1 MSDQPLTI
9 EAINW
14 REAFPFTHLFRAF
27 RVAIHPSKIVLGM
40 VALLLLFG
48 GGRVLDGFWPI
59 RDRAVPG
66 EASLYESAHQQA
78 NPGTIFSEQR
88 NKIRS
93 DIEARYAGEL
103 VRWHLVSGADAA
115 RAAAGGEN
123 VSAMK
128 AAIIAERDKNVAD
141 ATTVRDAATAAADK
155 LSGQQREQAEADAQN
170 HYEQA
175 RLAAYEDANTEFE
188 QDKTIKGE
196 GLFEHYFGYESN
208 QVSHVVR
215 GVCQWNWF
223 GRESVAGDNPL
234 ASYSEPGVIQSL
246 LRFFTVGPLWLL
258 MQHPLYF
265 ILFGIYSLVLWAIFG
280 GAISRIAAV
289 HVARDQ
295 KMSIRSALRFSISK
309 FLSFLFAPIIPL
321 LIILALGVIVTIGSV
336 LGNIPFFGPIIVG
349 ALFFLALAAG
359 FVMTLVLL
367 GLLGGFNLM
376 YPTIAVEGSDSFDAI
391 SRSFSYLYALP
402 WRLAFYTV
410 VAVIYGALAYLFVRL
425 FIFLMLAMAHKFVG
439 MGMFV
444 HANSTAPLWAAMWPS
459 PATAARLSYDVDF
472 LTLSPGQSLG
482 AFLISFWVYLVIT
495 ILGAF
500 AISFYF
506 SANTIIYYLMRQEAD
521 TTAMDDVYLE
531 QLDDEIPELSAAAPA
546 SAAGPIAEVPQ
557 TGPASDSVNNPD
569 GPPST

>member
-1 MSDQPLTI
+1 MADQPLTI

-14 REAFPFTHLFRAF
+14 REAFPFTNIFRAF
-27 RVAIHPSKIVLGM
+27 RVAIHPSKIVLGL
-40 VALLLLFG
+40 VALLLLYG
-48 GGRVLDGFWPI
+48 GGRLLDSVWPI
-59 RDRAVPG
+59 ENRAVPG
-66 EASLYESAHQQA
+66 EAALFESFHKHGNAGNKFSDVVDESRKGIQA
-78 NPGTIFSEQR
+78 MYAEKLLQY
-88 NKIRS
+88 KIVTTTENAEKAAANG
-93 DIEARYAGEL
+93 DELGEL
-103 VRWHLVSGADAA
+103 
-115 RAAAGGEN
+115 
-123 VSAMK
+123 K
-128 AAIIAERDKNVAD
+128 AKIIADRDTVVQEAVK
-141 ATTVRDAATAAADK
+141 VRDDTLSK
-155 LSGQQREQAEADAQN
+155 LSGKGNERAIADVESHYQQVRRE
-170 HYEQA
+170 
-175 RLAAYEDANTEFE
+175 AYEGAYGEFE
-188 QDKTIKGE
+188 SLKAIKGE
-196 GLFEHYFGYESN
+196 GLFDHYFEYESN

-223 GRESVAGDNPL
+223 GEESVVGDNSAL
-234 ASYSEPGVIQSL
+234 AVTVGEPGVIQSII
-246 LRFFTVGPLWLL
+246 RFFTVGPVWLL
-258 MQHPLYF
+258 TQHSLYF
-265 ILFGIYSLVLWAIFG
+265 ILFGVYSLILWAVFG

-321 LIILALGVIVTIGSV
+321 LIVLVVGLIVACGSL
-336 LGNIPFFGPIIVG
+336 LGNVPFFGPIIVG

-367 GLLGGFNLM
+367 GLAGGFNLM

-410 VAVIYGALAYLFVRL
+410 VAVVYGALTYLFVRF
-425 FIFLMLAMAHKFVG
+425 FIFLMLVLAHKFVG
-439 MGMFV
+439 LGIFV
-444 HANSTAPLWAAMWPS
+444 HADSTAPLWTAMWPS

-472 LTLSPGQSLG
+472 LTLSSGQSLG
-482 AFLISFWVYLVIT
+482 AFLISFWVYLVIA

-531 QLDDEIPELSAAAPA
+531 QLDDDIADPSPAAALPPA
-546 SAAGPIAEVPQ
+546 TTVAEDSANKA
-557 TGPASDSVNNPD
+557 
-569 GPPST
+569 